1 MFEQGGS
8 MGRQQTLPLD
18 DALCQEALWLRVSEE
33 DRRKVVEIFARL
45 LARAVHRET
54 GKEESKDDGND

>member
-1 MFEQGGS
+1 

-18 DALCQEALWLRVSEE
+18 GARCQEELWSRVCEE

-45 LARAVHRET
+45 LACAIRGET
-54 GKEESKDDGND
+54 GKEETNADD

>member
-1 MFEQGGS
+1 

-18 DALCQEALWLRVSEE
+18 DAPCWEALWSRVSEE